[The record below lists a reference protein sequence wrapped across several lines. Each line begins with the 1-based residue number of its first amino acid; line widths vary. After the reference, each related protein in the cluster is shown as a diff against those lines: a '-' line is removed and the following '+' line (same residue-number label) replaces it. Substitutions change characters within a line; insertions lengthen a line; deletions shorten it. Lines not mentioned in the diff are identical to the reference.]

1 MIRFS
6 FSRKHYVDTRKGRE
20 ADSSTNRSVTLRS
33 FERAALGAFL
43 FVPMVSAQEATPGEK
58 TRPSGT
64 GKTYNAP
71 AATYT
76 GKGGRYLVAPQK
88 VKATVTAVDLE
99 KRSIS
104 VVPAQKGGRFKVAE
118 VGPQGREWSKV
129 DEMELTFLMTA
140 GMEKIKASKGAAK
153 KLGAKSILLENLPLG
168 SRIKVEY
175 YPVPRKILE
184 LTVQRAGS

>member
-6 FSRKHYVDTRKGRE
+6 FSRKHYGDTRKARV

-33 FERAALGAFL
+33 FGRAALTAL
-43 FVPMVSAQEATPGEK
+43 MFVPMVSAQEATPGEK
-58 TRPSGT
+58 TRPSSV

-88 VKATVTAVDLE
+88 AKATVTAVDLE
-99 KRSIS
+99 NRSIS
-104 VVPAQKGGRFKVAE
+104 IVPAQKGGKFKVAE

-153 KLGAKSILLENLPLG
+153 KLGGKSILLENLPLG
-168 SRIKVEY
+168 SKIKVEY